1 MNYTVAVR
9 AMCEFTAKHGD
20 LDLRFTPAPSAQEGI
35 IGHGIVTSRR
45 DDGYE
50 REIVLT
56 GEHGNVTVRGRADG
70 YDPALNRIEEIKT
83 YRGDLNRMP
92 ANHRALHWAQARVY
106 GHLLCKLRDLANL
119 TVAIVYFDV
128 DSHQE
133 SVLTETHSAESL
145 RDWFESQCERFAAFA
160 ARETAHRAARDAA
173 LRVLPFPHGAFRSG
187 QRALAADV
195 YRAARDG
202 RALLAQAPTGIGKT
216 VGTLFPMLRA
226 CGDGYLDRVL
236 FLTAKTPG
244 RALAL
249 DALDLLRGAHAETA
263 GGDGQAVAGSSDDAS
278 AIRAAAEKATEE
290 AAPGVVLAAC
300 VGDARGTPSQAVP
313 AVVTDAVSG
322 VAPDDDGGVAAVAV
336 TDDASIAAGGA
347 GGSDAAIADRAA
359 STPVARDRPVPP
371 AASSAAAGTRAPA
384 IDSATT
390 ATALPLRTLEL
401 VARDKACEHPDRA
414 CHGESCPLARG
425 FYDRLDAARAV
436 ALARLRLDRATVREV
451 ALVHEIC
458 PYYLAQELARWA
470 DVIVGDYNYYYDGS
484 ALLHSL
490 AVQNQWRIGV
500 LVDEAHNLLDRAR
513 GMYSAT
519 LDQFALADAKRR
531 ATPAL
536 AAPLERLNREWN
548 ALNRELEQD
557 YVVQA
562 TVPSALLLAAQR
574 FIGRVS
580 ELLADVPLSIEP
592 QVLQFA
598 FDAMHFVNLAEQ
610 FDTHSIFD
618 ITRVAGEA
626 ARVRGSRGGRAK
638 SVLCVRNVIPADFL
652 APRHAFARATVLFS
666 GTLSPFHFY
675 RDTLGLPDGT
685 PALDVDGPF
694 RASQLQVHV
703 ASHVSTRW
711 RDREGSL
718 APIVELIATQYARRP
733 GNYLGFLSSFDYLRR
748 IVELMRERHPEVPVW
763 AQERGM
769 DEAARDAFLA
779 RFRDGGRGVGFA
791 VLGGAFA
798 EGIDLAGDRLIGA
811 FIATLG
817 LPQVNDVNEQM
828 RRALDARFGSGY
840 DYMYLFP
847 GMQKVVQAAG
857 RVIRTEHDEGVVH
870 LIDDRY
876 RRREVQRLLPRWWR
890 IEG

>member
-1 MNYTVAVR
+1 MSYTVAVR
-9 AMCEFTAKHGD
+9 AMCEFTAKSGD
-20 LDLRFTPAPSAQEGI
+20 LDLRFTPAPSSQEGI

-50 REIVLT
+50 REIALA
-56 GEHGNVTVRGRADG
+56 GEHGEVAVRGRADG
-70 YDPALNRIEEIKT
+70 YDPALNRLEEIKT

-106 GHLLCKLRDLANL
+106 GHLLCKMRDLANL
-119 TVAIVYFDV
+119 TVALVYFDV
-128 DSHQE
+128 DSHRE
-133 SVLTETHSAESL
+133 SVLTETHSADSL

-160 ARETAHRAARDAA
+160 ASEAAHREARDAA
-173 LRVLPFPHGAFRSG
+173 LRVLPFPHGSFRSG

-249 DALDLLRGAHAETA
+249 DALALLRAAHEGAAA
-263 GGDGQAVAGSSDDAS
+263 DAS
-278 AIRAAAEKATEE
+278 TADPPPGNASSE
-290 AAPGVVLAAC
+290 AA
-300 VGDARGTPSQAVP
+300 GDLPSEASSP
-313 AVVTDAVSG
+313 E
-322 VAPDDDGGVAAVAV
+322 APPDEP
-336 TDDASIAAGGA
+336 AAGA
-347 GGSDAAIADRAA
+347 PPTAA
-359 STPVARDRPVPP
+359 P
-371 AASSAAAGTRAPA
+371 
-384 IDSATT
+384 
-390 ATALPLRTLEL
+390 LPLRTLEL
-401 VARDKACEHPDRA
+401 VAREKSCEYPDRA

-425 FYDRLDAARAV
+425 FYDRLGGARAQ
-436 ALARLRLDRATVREV
+436 ALALRTLDRATVREV
-451 ALVHEIC
+451 ALAHQVC
-458 PYYLAQELARWA
+458 PYYLAQELARWS

-519 LDQFALADAKRR
+519 LDQFVLADAKRH
-531 ATPAL
+531 APPTL
-536 AAPLERLNREWN
+536 AAPLEKLNREWN
-548 ALNRELEQD
+548 ALNREQEAAYLVMD
-557 YVVQA
+557 

-580 ELLADVPLSIEP
+580 EVMADAPLSIEP
-592 QVLQFA
+592 NVLQFA

-618 ITRVAGEA
+618 VTRVEGEA
-626 ARVRGSRGGRAK
+626 ARQRGSRGGRAK

-652 APRHAFARATVLFS
+652 APRHALARATVLFS
-666 GTLSPFHFY
+666 GTLTPFHFY
-675 RDTLGLPDGT
+675 LDTLGLPEAT
-685 PALDVDGPF
+685 PALDVEGPF
-694 RASQLQVHV
+694 RAAQLKVTV
-703 ASHVSTRW
+703 AGHVSTRW
-711 RDREGSL
+711 RDRERSL
-718 APIVELIATQYARRP
+718 APIVELIARQYAERP

-748 IVELMRERHPEVPVW
+748 IVELIRETHPELPVW
-763 AQERGM
+763 MQERGM

-779 RFRDGGRGVGFA
+779 RFREGGQGIGFA

-798 EGIDLAGDRLIGA
+798 EGIDLVGDKLIGA

-817 LPQVNDVNEQM
+817 LPQVNEVNEQM
-828 RRALDARFGSGY
+828 RRALEARFGSGY

-890 IEG
+890 VE

>member
-1 MNYTVAVR
+1 MSYTVAVR
-9 AMCEFTAKHGD
+9 AMCEFTAKSGD
-20 LDLRFTPAPSAQEGI
+20 LDLRFTPAPSSQEGI

-50 REIVLT
+50 REIALA
-56 GEHGNVTVRGRADG
+56 GEHGEVAVRGRADG
-70 YDPALNRIEEIKT
+70 YDPALNRLEEIKT

-106 GHLLCKLRDLANL
+106 GHLLCKMRDLANL
-119 TVAIVYFDV
+119 TVALVYFDV
-128 DSHQE
+128 DSHRE
-133 SVLTETHSAESL
+133 SVLTETHSADSL

-160 ARETAHRAARDAA
+160 ASEAAHREARDAA
-173 LRVLPFPHGAFRSG
+173 LRVLPFPHGSFRSG

-249 DALDLLRGAHAETA
+249 DALALLRAAHE
-263 GGDGQAVAGSSDDAS
+263 G
-278 AIRAAAEKATEE
+278 AAA
-290 AAPGVVLAAC
+290 
-300 VGDARGTPSQAVP
+300 
-313 AVVTDAVSG
+313 
-322 VAPDDDGGVAAVAV
+322 
-336 TDDASIAAGGA
+336 
-347 GGSDAAIADRAA
+347 AA
-359 STPVARDRPVPP
+359 STADPP
-371 AASSAAAGTRAPA
+371 PGNASSEAAGDVPSEASSPEAPPDEPA
-384 IDSATT
+384 VGAPPT
-390 ATALPLRTLEL
+390 AAPLPLRTLEL
-401 VARDKACEHPDRA
+401 VAREKSCEYPDRA

-425 FYDRLDAARAV
+425 FYDRLGGARAQ
-436 ALARLRLDRATVREV
+436 ALALRTLDRATVREV
-451 ALVHEIC
+451 ALAHQVC
-458 PYYLAQELARWA
+458 PYYLAQELARWS

-519 LDQFALADAKRR
+519 LDQFVLADAKRH
-531 ATPAL
+531 APPTL
-536 AAPLERLNREWN
+536 AAPLEKLNREWN
-548 ALNRELEQD
+548 ALNREQEAAYLVMD
-557 YVVQA
+557 

-580 ELLADVPLSIEP
+580 EVMADAPLSIEP
-592 QVLQFA
+592 NVLQFA

-618 ITRVAGEA
+618 VTRVEGEA
-626 ARVRGSRGGRAK
+626 ARQRGSRGGRAK

-652 APRHAFARATVLFS
+652 APRHALARATVLFS
-666 GTLSPFHFY
+666 GTLTPFHFY
-675 RDTLGLPDGT
+675 LDTLGLPEAT
-685 PALDVDGPF
+685 PALDVEGPF
-694 RASQLQVHV
+694 RAAQLKVTV
-703 ASHVSTRW
+703 AGHVSTRW
-711 RDREGSL
+711 RDRERSL
-718 APIVELIATQYARRP
+718 APIVELIARQYAERP

-748 IVELMRERHPEVPVW
+748 IVELIRETHPELPVW
-763 AQERGM
+763 MQERGM

-779 RFRDGGRGVGFA
+779 RFREGGQGIGFA

-798 EGIDLAGDRLIGA
+798 EGIDLVGDKLIGA

-817 LPQVNDVNEQM
+817 LPQVNEVNEQM
-828 RRALDARFGSGY
+828 RRALEARFGSGY

-890 IEG
+890 VE

>member
-1 MNYTVAVR
+1 MSYTVAVR
-9 AMCEFTAKHGD
+9 AMCEFTAKSGD
-20 LDLRFTPAPSAQEGI
+20 LDLRFTPAPSSQEGI

-50 REIVLT
+50 REIALA
-56 GEHGNVTVRGRADG
+56 GEHGEVAVRGRADG
-70 YDPALNRIEEIKT
+70 YDPALNRLEEIKT

-106 GHLLCKLRDLANL
+106 GHLLCKMRDLAKL
-119 TVAIVYFDV
+119 TVALVYFDV
-128 DSHQE
+128 DSHRE
-133 SVLTETHSAESL
+133 SVLTETHSADSL

-160 ARETAHRAARDAA
+160 ASEAAHREARDVA
-173 LRVLPFPHGAFRSG
+173 LRVLPFPHDSFRSG

-249 DALDLLRGAHAETA
+249 DALALLRAAHE
-263 GGDGQAVAGSSDDAS
+263 G
-278 AIRAAAEKATEE
+278 AAA
-290 AAPGVVLAAC
+290 
-300 VGDARGTPSQAVP
+300 
-313 AVVTDAVSG
+313 
-322 VAPDDDGGVAAVAV
+322 
-336 TDDASIAAGGA
+336 
-347 GGSDAAIADRAA
+347 AA
-359 STPVARDRPVPP
+359 STADPP
-371 AASSAAAGTRAPA
+371 PGNASSEAAGDLPSEASSPEAPPNEPA
-384 IDSATT
+384 VGAPLT
-390 ATALPLRTLEL
+390 AAPLPLRTLEL
-401 VARDKACEHPDRA
+401 VAREKSCEYPDRA

-425 FYDRLDAARAV
+425 FYDRLGGARAQ
-436 ALARLRLDRATVREV
+436 ALALRTLDRAAVREV
-451 ALVHEIC
+451 ALAHQVC
-458 PYYLAQELARWA
+458 PYYLAQELARWS

-519 LDQFALADAKRR
+519 LDQFVLADAKRH
-531 ATPAL
+531 APPTL

-548 ALNRELEQD
+548 ALNREQEAAYLVMD
-557 YVVQA
+557 

-580 ELLADVPLSIEP
+580 EVMADAPLSIEP
-592 QVLQFA
+592 NVLQFA

-618 ITRVAGEA
+618 VTRVEGEA
-626 ARVRGSRGGRAK
+626 ARRRGSRGGRAK

-652 APRHAFARATVLFS
+652 APRHALARATVLFS
-666 GTLSPFHFY
+666 GTLTPFHFY
-675 RDTLGLPDGT
+675 LDTLGLPEAT
-685 PALDVDGPF
+685 PALDVEGPF
-694 RASQLQVHV
+694 RAAQLKVTV
-703 ASHVSTRW
+703 AGHVSTRW
-711 RDREGSL
+711 RDRERSL
-718 APIVELIATQYARRP
+718 APIVELIARQYAERP

-748 IVELMRERHPEVPVW
+748 IVELIRETHPELPVW
-763 AQERGM
+763 MQERGM

-779 RFRDGGRGVGFA
+779 RFREGGQGIGFA

-798 EGIDLAGDRLIGA
+798 EGIDLVGDKLIGA

-817 LPQVNDVNEQM
+817 LPQVNEVNEQM
-828 RRALDARFGSGY
+828 RRALEARFGSGY

-890 IEG
+890 VE